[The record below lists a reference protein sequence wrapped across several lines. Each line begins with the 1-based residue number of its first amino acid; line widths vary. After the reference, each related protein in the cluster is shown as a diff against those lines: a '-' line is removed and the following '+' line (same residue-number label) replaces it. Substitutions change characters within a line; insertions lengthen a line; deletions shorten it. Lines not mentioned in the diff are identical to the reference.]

1 MADVIVIGGG
11 PNGLA
16 AAFYLASSGVKT
28 LVLETRDA
36 VGGSATLAHAIGPIR
51 PAIVREMR
59 LEQHGVEFVQ
69 PEPRLTAITAD
80 GRALVFSS
88 DVARTADAIRAFS
101 PKDADR
107 YPEFCDTLAR
117 LGAFFAGILDRTPP
131 SLNPS
136 SAAEVW
142 DLLRTGRRFR
152 SLGRT
157 NGFRLLRWAPMAAA
171 DLVGE
176 WFETDALQAAIAAR
190 GVYGT
195 AQGPWS
201 AGTGAVLL
209 LQAAADP
216 LPGGGS
222 VAVNGGI
229 GALMKGMAAA
239 ARAAGAEIRTG
250 VTVSRILCKDGHAT
264 GVLLADGTEMTARV
278 VASSADPKRTLLDL
292 LDPFELDPEFTTKVR
307 NYRCPGRAAHLLLR
321 LGASPAFHGVD
332 GAPAPL
338 RGRIHIG
345 PSIDYLERAFD
356 ASKYGEL
363 PQEPYLDVAMTDPN
377 VLSVVAQFVPHQLA
391 RGEDWSTKRDELIAI
406 VIRTLEA
413 HAPGIGGLVQDVRVM
428 TPVDLEREFGLT
440 GGHIFHGEPSLD
452 QLLTMRPIL
461 GWAQYA
467 TPIRNLYLCGAGT
480 HGALGITGGPG
491 RNAAREIVR
500 HLRSLR

>member
-1 MADVIVIGGG
+1 MDPAIIIGGG
-11 PNGLA
+11 PNGLT
-16 AAFYLASSGVKT
+16 AAFYLASTGLKT
-28 LVLETRDA
+28 LVLEARETL
-36 VGGSATLAHAIGPIR
+36 GGAATLAHAIGPIR

-69 PEPRLTAITAD
+69 PEPRLTALTAD

-101 PKDADR
+101 AKDADR

-136 SAAEVW
+136 SPGEAW

-152 SLGRT
+152 SLGRK

-176 WFETDALQAAIAAR
+176 WFETDVLQAAIAAR

-201 AGTGAVLL
+201 AGTGAVML

-216 LPGGGS
+216 LPGGS
-222 VAVNGGI
+222 SLTVNGGA

-239 ARAAGAEIRTG
+239 AQSVGAEIRTG
-250 VTVSRILCKDGHAT
+250 ATVSRILCKDGRAS
-264 GVLLADGTEMTARV
+264 GVVLNDGTEIAARA

-292 LDPFELDPEFTTKVR
+292 LDPFELDPDFTTKVR
-307 NYRCPGRAAHLLLR
+307 NYRCPGRAAHVLLR
-321 LGASPAFHGVD
+321 LAAAPAFPGIE
-332 GAPAPL
+332 GAAAPFS
-338 RGRIHIG
+338 GRLHIG

-363 PQEPYLDVAMTDPN
+363 PQEPYLDAAMVEPDL
-377 VLSVVAQFVPHQLA
+377 LSVAAHFVPYRLA
-391 RGEDWSTKRDELIAI
+391 RDLDWSTKRDELITI
-406 VIRTLEA
+406 VLRTLEA
-413 HAPGIGGLVQDVRVM
+413 HSPGISRLIQDSLVR